1 MSPTLLFTS
10 FKITIPS
17 LTSVLTLLY
26 FFHCT
31 DHLEYTV
38 LFTYL
43 MDLLSVIYF
52 PQPEVKLLCGWAFLF
67 VWLLMYPQHLLCVCV
82 CVCVCVTC
90 SVLYN
95 CLQPHGL

>member
-67 VWLLMYPQHLLCVCV
+67 V
-82 CVCVCVTC
+82 
-90 SVLYN
+90 
-95 CLQPHGL
+95 